1 MWLRRLPLEWVS
13 AHDGGVEA
21 PTASN
26 WAFLPPWKNT
36 YNSRKVQV
44 DGLFGEWV
52 PLDSGERPGTR
63 KGKVFLPSFFMMQLI
78 CLQTLSVLLLAHA
91 TVALRLSGSLFPFQ
105 SLSGWY
111 VFRRRMHG
119 LRHPNWKHG
128 HIPHHEVPLAY
139 QLWACS
145 RLVCQLCPHN
155 WLVPLVLRQG
165 PSKPE
170 VKWTWEK
177 RKGVSLGEVSVCDD
191 IFCTG
196 TQQAVQKRQRPS
208 STSFGVLDNSRIH
221 SCLAIIWVFRHE
233 V

>member
-1 MWLRRLPLEWVS
+1 MWQLLCDYR
-13 AHDGGVEA
+13 A
-21 PTASN
+21 
-26 WAFLPPWKNT
+26 AFF
-36 YNSRKVQV
+36 
-44 DGLFGEWV
+44 LFS
-52 PLDSGERPGTR
+52 PFLDDM
-63 KGKVFLPSFFMMQLI
+63 F
-78 CLQTLSVLLLAHA
+78 
-91 TVALRLSGSLFPFQ
+91 
-105 SLSGWY
+105 
-111 VFRRRMHG
+111 FRRRVHG

-128 HIPHHEVPLAY
+128 HVPHHEVRLAY
-139 QLWACS
+139 QFWPCR
-145 RLVCQLCPHN
+145 RLLCQLCPHN
-155 WLVPLVLRQG
+155 WLVPPVLRQG

-221 SCLAIIWVFRHE
+221 SYLAVIWVFRHE